1 MSAVYGPIR
10 RTVLALFK
18 APAEP
23 PDPPAGAHESVR
35 VLRASPRYLTY
46 RMLPIGCASLVL
58 GLVLVA
64 TLIGVL
70 ATGEAAALLAP
81 AAIVVLGVPFLLLG
95 YFCTRVDYE
104 LRYYVLTDRSVRV
117 REGAWVV
124 DERTITFANVQ
135 NVRVEQGPLQR
146 LLGFSNVRV
155 DTAGGGA
162 SMESAKHGGAGGH
175 GVVLAGIENA
185 AEIRDLVL
193 EHLRKRGR
201 GAGLG
206 DADDELRARASL
218 AGHAEAL
225 AELVAAA
232 AALRAAAEARRG
244 PALG

>member
-1 MSAVYGPIR
+1 MYGPLK

-18 APAEP
+18 APSGP
-23 PDPPAGAHESVR
+23 PPAPAGAHDSVR
-35 VLRASPRYLTY
+35 VLRASPKYLTY
-46 RMLPIGCASLVL
+46 RMLPIGCGGAVL
-58 GLVLVA
+58 GLFLAAGLV
-64 TLIGVL
+64 GVL
-70 ATGEAAALLAP
+70 ASGEAVVLLVP
-81 AAIVVLGVPFLLLG
+81 AGIVVLGLPALLLG

-117 REGAWVV
+117 REGAWLV

-162 SMESAKHGGAGGH
+162 PAEHPKHGGAGGH

-185 AEIRDLVL
+185 AEVRDLVL
-193 EHLRKRGR
+193 EHLRRRGK

-206 DADDELRARASL
+206 DLDDERRSLASL
-218 AGHAEAL
+218 AAHL
-225 AELVAAA
+225 AELRETAGAA
-232 AALRAAAEARRG
+232 AALRRAAEATGR
-244 PALG
+244 